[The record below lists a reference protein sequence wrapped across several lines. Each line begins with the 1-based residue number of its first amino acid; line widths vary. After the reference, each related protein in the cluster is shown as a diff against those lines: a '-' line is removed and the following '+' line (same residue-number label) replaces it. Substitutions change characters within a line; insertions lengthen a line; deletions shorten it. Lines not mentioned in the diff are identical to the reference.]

1 MVDAIGAH
9 PARAKVP
16 RMVDPDAGL
25 GGFLRSVLD
34 RIKFDI
40 HL

>member
-1 MVDAIGAH
+1 
-9 PARAKVP
+9 VP
-16 RMVDPDAGL
+16 RAVDPDAGIGV

-34 RIKFDI
+34 RIKIHI